1 MSRGCR
7 DVTLPIGTEGG
18 HTWCG
23 EVSTLGTEIG
33 TEVSHVGHGGITCGT
48 WRCHLWAQRCHPA
61 GHGTE
66 VSPVAPNP
74 HVGTWRCP
82 RGRCG
87 PPMEERVTRGAQVC
101 HPWAQCSPTVGTGE
115 HPEHGGG
122 VGGELGTLG
131 GTEGQQCRGMWVVG
145 WGSWGDSGD
154 VALGALGMLEAEWGG
169 TASTEWYWDA
179 AGRHWEHWVMGGG
192 TGRYWRCSG
201 VALGALGKAGLA

>member
-1 MSRGCR
+1 MSRGRR

-23 EVSTLGTEIG
+23 EASTLGTEIG

-122 VGGELGTLG
+122 VGGNWAHWEALRGSSAG
-131 GTEGQQCRGMWVVG
+131 GCGWWGGDHGVIVGMW
-145 WGSWGDSGD
+145 
-154 VALGALGMLEAEWGG
+154 
-169 TASTEWYWDA
+169 
-179 AGRHWEHWVMGGG
+179 HWEHWECGRQNGVALRALSGTGMQQGG
-192 TGRYWRCSG
+192 TGSTG
-201 VALGALGKAGLA
+201 